1 MAFENDGKC
10 RESPL
15 ANILRGAA
23 IPPQAERTGLD
34 DARGSIVDGLGCFGW
49 LGSARDRA
57 EALELQL
64 KTGRIAALPYAWID
78 FAEFDPSE
86 GITLHARGSE
96 ITIRGRNLNKEVR
109 PGVRLFQG
117 IAARR
122 VPWVRESERG
132 EDLLADQGAT
142 VVEWINW

>member
-1 MAFENDGKC
+1 MTLENDKRS

-23 IPPQAERTGLD
+23 FPPQAERTDHADPAGGVVND
-34 DARGSIVDGLGCFGW
+34 LGCYGW
-49 LGSARDRA
+49 IEGPRERA
-57 EALELQL
+57 ESLELQL

-86 GITLHARGSE
+86 GITLHARGGE
-96 ITIRGRNLNKEVR
+96 ITIRGRNLNKETR

-122 VPWVRESERG
+122 VPWVRESERAD
-132 EDLLADQGAT
+132 DLAADQGAT
-142 VVEWINW
+142 IVEWINW